1 MGYQGFHLGAVNG
14 TTLNVVKEQQR
25 TKRCVLVMSQV
36 MLTQHPVTTRNHCFK
51 QMAHMMLHKQRLWG
65 LGSRSP
71 RLGGPFVSPVGAEGH
86 AGYTP
91 GWGAQRIPQI

>member
-25 TKRCVLVMSQV
+25 TKRCALVMSQV
-36 MLTQHPVTTRNHCFK
+36 MLTQHSVTTRNHCFK
-51 QMAHMMLHKQRLWG
+51 QMAHMMPHKQRLWG

-91 GWGAQRIPQI
+91 GWGAQGIAQV